1 MKVLLS
7 WLNEFGPFADPTD
20 NDAVEAVAADLTAL
34 GLAVEETIAIGSPV
48 EGVVSA
54 RVVRVEQHP
63 DAAKVRRVWVDAGDG
78 DERHVWCGAS
88 NMSAGG
94 GDESATPVGLSLIR
108 RLGCIR
114 YPSWAASDTPEA
126 CI

>member
-48 EGVVSA
+48 EGAVSYTHLTLPTN
-54 RVVRVEQHP
+54 REV
-63 DAAKVRRVWVDAGDG
+63 
-78 DERHVWCGAS
+78 
-88 NMSAGG
+88 
-94 GDESATPVGLSLIR
+94 
-108 RLGCIR
+108 
-114 YPSWAASDTPEA
+114 
-126 CI
+126 

>member
-7 WLNEFGPFADPTD
+7 WLNEFGPFADPAD

-54 RVVRVEQHP
+54 RVLRVEQHQM
-63 DAAKVRRVWVDAGDG
+63 RRRFVV
-78 DERHVWCGAS
+78 CGLTLV
-88 NMSAGG
+88 MVT
-94 GDESATPVGLSLIR
+94 SATCGVVHRICPLVMLYRSQR
-108 RLGCIR
+108 
-114 YPSWAASDTPEA
+114 
-126 CI
+126 

>member
-20 NDAVEAVAADLTAL
+20 HDAVEAVAADLTAL

-54 RVVRVEQHP
+54 RVLRVEQHP

-78 DERHVWCGAS
+78 DERHVWG
-88 NMSAGG
+88 
-94 GDESATPVGLSLIR
+94 TF
-108 RLGCIR
+108 
-114 YPSWAASDTPEA
+114 AASSALGPSGRRGLGKNRKS
-126 CI
+126 I